1 MSEEKYNNTINI
13 SGGGKCPKGMIL
25 RSGYSFKRKD
35 SKKIVKV
42 KKECI
47 KDQGKPG
54 KGPKLGILPKEDIG
68 ILSNYGYSLKDSHD
82 IRIKALK
89 KAIKHNNELKILRH
103 VNALRTLNKSNNTN
117 YNKLDKDLKW
127 IQKDYA
133 KL

>member
-1 MSEEKYNNTINI
+1 M
-13 SGGGKCPKGMIL
+13 PKRYDSKIWL
-25 RSGYSFKRKD
+25 FFQKKRL
-35 SKKIVKV
+35 KKIVKV

-47 KDQGKPG
+47 KDQGKPSKTV